1 MQNLTIAHWEQL
13 TDYLEFREEF
23 LCRPKHNA
31 SYLIVWSE
39 CFDYSDQIID
49 LFVKKLNIPCDCTAL
64 AAGRAKIARNG
75 SSNTTNQNASSIT
88 ATQ

>member
-49 LFVKKLNIPCDCTAL
+49 LFVK
-64 AAGRAKIARNG
+64 
-75 SSNTTNQNASSIT
+75 
-88 ATQ
+88 